1 MIEKLGL
8 SASFAQSGFA
18 EIIVESG
25 IDGDDFLHL
34 CMQSSKEIGSYVFEE
49 INFLHTVKAYRAV
62 LEIMCDDAI
71 SPRGEVFWLK
81 HPDYPEI
88 VFEIL
93 PAPMELYKVYVV
105 DGGDRQTGRQHFAFR
120 FRPGTDRRHSL
131 CRGNSRTCRSQTPGL
146 VRAAQNGGEMNRRSC
161 VLKRIGILPDLFLCL
176 RSAIVKSF

>member
-1 MIEKLGL
+1 
-8 SASFAQSGFA
+8 
-18 EIIVESG
+18 
-25 IDGDDFLHL
+25 
-34 CMQSSKEIGSYVFEE
+34 MQSSKEIGSYVFEE

-105 DGGDRQTGRQHFAFR
+105 DPKRRRQANRATAFC
-120 FRPGTDRRHSL
+120 FPFPTWDGSPT
-131 CRGNSRTCRSQTPGL
+131 
-146 VRAAQNGGEMNRRSC
+146 
-161 VLKRIGILPDLFLCL
+161 
-176 RSAIVKSF
+176 

>member
-1 MIEKLGL
+1 MIEKIFDRSRLWKEFMIEKLGL

-93 PAPMELYKVYVV
+93 PRRWSCTKFMSLTRKRR
-105 DGGDRQTGRQHFAFR
+105 RQANRATAFC
-120 FRPGTDRRHSL
+120 FPFPTWDESP
-131 CRGNSRTCRSQTPGL
+131 T
-146 VRAAQNGGEMNRRSC
+146 
-161 VLKRIGILPDLFLCL
+161 
-176 RSAIVKSF
+176 